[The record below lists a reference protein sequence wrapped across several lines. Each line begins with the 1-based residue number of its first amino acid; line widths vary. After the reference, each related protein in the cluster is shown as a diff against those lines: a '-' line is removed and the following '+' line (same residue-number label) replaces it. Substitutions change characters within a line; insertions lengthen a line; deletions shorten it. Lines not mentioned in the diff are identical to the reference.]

1 MTPGIQP
8 CMNANRNSAPTR
20 TGGFIED
27 KPKDDG
33 VTNDSLGTVD
43 PADST
48 GLDDKKEIDNAKNG
62 SQPSRTD
69 SSQA

>member
-1 MTPGIQP
+1 MNTQTKSNHAQP
-8 CMNANRNSAPTR
+8 DRSAQ
-20 TGGFIED
+20 D

-48 GLDDKKEIDNAKNG
+48 GLDDQKEIDKAKKG
-62 SQPSRTD
+62 SEPSRVD
-69 SSQA
+69 SAQA